1 MLEDILKK
9 YIEQQIEQDA
19 AYKAVYDPKKLKDC
33 AKYVMA
39 MAKKQASGNFAMVED
54 AVVFKWCRDFFYGDI
69 EDTTTATQEKVN
81 AFIGNS
87 QKPDEDE
94 TEDDSPD
101 VTSDKLEILSVEDNT
116 PEEEIEVKERTVIKQ
131 KKKKVNPDNLPDQL
145 SLFDFE
151 DLEGL

>member
-1 MLEDILKK
+1 MLEEILKK

-33 AKYVMA
+33 AKYVQSMA
-39 MAKKQASGNFAMVED
+39 RKQSNNGCAMVED

-69 EDTTTATQEKVN
+69 EDVEPAEASKVTVSDTPVEEKPAEN
-81 AFIGNS
+81 
-87 QKPDEDE
+87 EEEE
-94 TEDDSPD
+94 TEVSA
-101 VTSDKLEILSVEDNT
+101 DKLEIISVEDNSEDT
-116 PEEEIEVKERTVIKQ
+116 EIEVKERTVIKQ
-131 KKKKVNPDNLPDQL
+131 KKKKVNPDNLPDQA